1 MFLNLIKREFTKFIF
16 KQPKVLFFLFG
27 APLAY
32 MLLFGILY
40 QEDVVR
46 YVPAIVYD
54 QDQTPLSRALI
65 TAFADSERFDI
76 VGQVTS
82 QEEMEEFLRQKQAKT
97 AILIPPDFAQDVKK
111 GLSTQVLITAENTNM
126 VLGNTV
132 MLAAQEIVQDFS
144 ARMGTKLLEG
154 LGPLPAQAAHKIAP
168 VDFRLYVINNPTLSY
183 SYFFLIGLV
192 VTALQAG
199 ILLSMGYTLTNEF
212 SQERCQEVQGVST
225 AMLLAAK
232 CLVYFILSLS
242 SLALAIMAMASVFYI
257 PFKGTLIDIFCVGA
271 AFIVAVLPLGVIMGA
286 FCRDEVPYTQAALA
300 IAMPSFIFSGYTWPL
315 HAMNPFSLTLSAVF
329 PVTYI
334 VDTVRDIMLAGY
346 SPLVYKNSAALLLC
360 GGVYFAIGAYLYA
373 RRRKRE
379 ICQRENLV
387 ANQTETM

>member
-46 YVPAIVYD
+46 YVPTIVYD
-54 QDQTPLSRALI
+54 QDQTPLSRALV
-65 TAFADSERFDI
+65 TAFADSERFNI

-82 QEEMEEFLRQKQAKT
+82 QEEMEEAFRQKQART
-97 AILIPPDFAQDVKK
+97 AVVIPPDFAQNVKK
-111 GLSTQVLITAENTNM
+111 GLSTEVLVTAENTNM

-132 MLAAQEIVQDFS
+132 MLAAQEIIQDFS
-144 ARMGTKLLEG
+144 AKMGTKLLEG
-154 LGPLPAQAAHKIAP
+154 VGALPAQAAHKIAP
-168 VDFRLYVINNPTLSY
+168 IDFRLYVINNPTLSY

-199 ILLSMGYTLTNEF
+199 ILLSMGYTITTEF
-212 SQERCQEVQGVST
+212 TGERYQEVANIPT
-225 AMLLAAK
+225 AMLLFVK
-232 CLVYFILSLS
+232 CFVYFLLSLA
-242 SLALAIMAMASVFYI
+242 SLALAIMAMALVFYI
-257 PFKGTLIDIFCVGA
+257 PFKGKMFDVFCIGS
-271 AFIVAVLPLGVIMGA
+271 AFIAGVLPLGVIMGA
-286 FCRDEVPYTQAALA
+286 FCRDEVSYTQASLA

-315 HAMNPFSLTLSAVF
+315 HAMNPLSLVLSTVF

-334 VDTVRDIMLAGY
+334 VDATRDIMLAGY
-346 SPLVYKNSAALLLC
+346 SPLVFKNSLALLVC
-360 GGVYFAIGAYLYA
+360 SGMYFVIGGYFYA
-373 RRRKRE
+373 RKRKRE
-379 ICQRENLV
+379 IDQREDLP
-387 ANQTETM
+387 AGKTELL